1 MVDTYNDIM
10 GSIDYAADVGG
21 GTSTP
26 IDWGNVLSGAAGLL
40 GTAAPLIGGGLAA
53 KGAYDRLGSIGELA
67 QQGAQ
72 QIAQQGLQ
80 QTQFKPFTVTSST
93 GGMFGVTPTEG
104 GGSAVSMGLGAQ
116 EQAIQNALMA
126 QAQQGIA
133 GGFTGSPMQQA
144 AAQQAY
150 GLGGQFMGMAGA
162 DPMQREQDVYQR
174 IRAAQSPEEQRQ
186 RLMLEERL
194 ANQGRLGVQTNMF
207 GGTPEQ
213 LALSKAQAEA
223 QNQAAL
229 MAMQQAQAEQRQQA
243 DIGSTFAGLGSTLG
257 ARDLLAQQ
265 AQQQLA
271 FGNLTGAYAPQN
283 QLLTLQKAAQIYP
296 QLAQRGQLQGAGLFG
311 EASMGGLEALLGA
324 GLGQANLM
332 GQLSTGLL
340 TGLATPTNSYGG
352 LSDLFGNVVDLGK
365 DIYGNLFG
373 GNNSDVGSNV
383 PGYSDVMDSIDYAA
397 GL

>member
-10 GSIDYAADVGG
+10 GSIDYAANLGG
-21 GTSTP
+21 GVSTP
-26 IDWGNVLSGAAGLL
+26 INWGNVLSGAAGLL
-40 GTAAPLIGGGLAA
+40 GTAAPLIGGAMGA
-53 KGAYDRLGSIGELA
+53 KGAYDRLGAIGETA

-93 GGMFGVTPTEG
+93 GGMFTADPGGNVT
-104 GGSAVSMGLGAQ
+104 MGLGGQ

-133 GGFTGSPMQQA
+133 SGFGGNPMQQA

-150 GLGGQFMGMAGA
+150 GLGGQFMNMAGQN
-162 DPMQREQDVYQR
+162 PMQRERDIYGN
-174 IRAAQSPEEQRQ
+174 IRAMQSPEEQRQ
-186 RLMLEERL
+186 RMALEERL
-194 ANQGRLGVQTNMF
+194 FNQGRGGVSTNLY

-213 LALSKAQAEA
+213 LAMAKAQAEA

-229 MAMQQAQAEQRQQA
+229 IAMQQAQAEQRQQA

-257 ARDLLAQQ
+257 ARDLAAQQ
-265 AQQQLA
+265 LQQQIAL
-271 FGNLTGAYAPQN
+271 GNLVGAYAPQN
-283 QLLTLQKAAQIYP
+283 QLLAVQQASQLFP
-296 QLAQRGQLQGAGLFG
+296 QLQQRGQLAGAGMFG

-340 TGLATPTNSYGG
+340 TGLATPTSSYGG
-352 LSDLFGNVVDLGK
+352 LSELFGGAVDFGK
-365 DIYGNLFG
+365 QIYGDLFG
-373 GNNSDVGSNV
+373 GNNNNVNSNA